1 MADVALAIGMQPGKL
16 PAKSSLQTSIS
27 IPRMWFAD
35 LSFAPYRAP
44 GINLR
49 AEHRVQP
56 VQVDGQAPGLEHS
69 QRCRRAHLAP
79 KAFVRIECESD
90 DGPALNFCLSMTPF
104 QLHQTT

>member
-44 GINLR
+44 
-49 AEHRVQP
+49 
-56 VQVDGQAPGLEHS
+56 
-69 QRCRRAHLAP
+69 
-79 KAFVRIECESD
+79 ESTC
-90 DGPALNFCLSMTPF
+90 GPSIASSPYKLTVK
-104 QLHQTT
+104 HQG